1 MHAGMTPLD
10 PAAARP
16 MRSQPRSTT
25 LSASTMSLTAIVA
38 VAVVTGL
45 VFGLY
50 PRLDIDVVALFYSPA
65 HRTWPPI
72 GNRFLQLYRD
82 SNTYITVA
90 VAVGAAAAL
99 VAGLV
104 HPRARALV
112 PPRVGLFLLATLAV
126 GPGLITNAILKPHWG
141 RPRPEEIIQF
151 NGTLDFVPWWSPFGA
166 CDSNCSFVSGEG
178 SSAFWLLALAVVL
191 PRRFRLVAVAV
202 VVLYALTIGLTRIA
216 MGGHFPTDILF
227 AGVFTALTIWVL
239 HRLILRTG
247 D

>member
-1 MHAGMTPLD
+1 MHARMTPFD

-16 MRSQPRSTT
+16 ARSQPPSTG
-25 LSASTMSLTAIVA
+25 LSAPASSLIAIVA
-38 VAVVTGL
+38 VAVVSGL

-50 PRLDIDVVALFYSPA
+50 PRLDIDIVALFYSPA
-65 HRTWPPI
+65 QRTWPPI
-72 GNRFLQLYRD
+72 ANRFLQLYRD

-90 VAVGAAAAL
+90 VAVGAALTL

-104 HPRARALV
+104 HPRAHALV

-126 GPGLITNAILKPHWG
+126 GPGLITNTILKRHWG
-141 RPRPEEIIQF
+141 RPRPEEITQF

-178 SSAFWLLALAVVL
+178 SSAIWLLALAVVL
-191 PRRFRLVAVAV
+191 PARYRAPAIAV
-202 VVLYALTIGLTRIA
+202 VIVYWLTIGLTRIA

-239 HRLILRTG
+239 HRLILARA
-247 D
+247 

>member
-1 MHAGMTPLD
+1 M
-10 PAAARP
+10 
-16 MRSQPRSTT
+16 
-25 LSASTMSLTAIVA
+25 
-38 VAVVTGL
+38 AVVAGV

-82 SNTYITVA
+82 SNTWLTAA
-90 VAVGAAAAL
+90 VAGGTLLAL
-99 VAGLV
+99 LGGLV
-104 HPRARALV
+104 HPKARALV
-112 PPRVGLFLLATLAV
+112 PPRVCLFLLGSLAI

-141 RPRPEEIIQF
+141 RPRPEEITEF
-151 NGTLDFVPWWSPFGA
+151 GGTLDFVPWWSPFGR

-178 SSAFWLLALAVVL
+178 SSAIWLLALAVVL
-191 PRRFRLVAVAV
+191 PQRLRPVAITAV
-202 VVLYALTIGLTRIA
+202 IAYWLTIGLTRIA

-227 AGVFTALTIWVL
+227 AGVFTALMIWIL
-239 HRLILRTG
+239 HGLLLRTS